1 MMQTSIL
8 ENTRIKKM
16 MGLIS
21 EETTKSPFTAGDLR
35 NNKDFK
41 KDFLVMIKEVFE
53 PQGNWGTANV
63 PQIKCYTNEGVINVY
78 TFNDYSE
85 KENVPNSNWSIINF
99 FNTNSVILTEL
110 IRRFDRTDIEKTIK
124 NFILFLKEMFLN
136 DINKPEFEELI
147 LTNIKLLKGGIT
159 SEITVF
165 NELKKNLDLSGNFFF
180 CPGSKMDTKKGEDFV
195 LFKDGNKAVFQ
206 VKPMWFISSYGNL
219 TEFKVRD
226 YPLHGYSVDNIDYI
240 VFNDQKNNKFYIMEN
255 DTDIKVEKKISAKNV
270 EYYSVVFRNKPI
282 KPEEIKFK

>member
-1 MMQTSIL
+1 MQTSIL